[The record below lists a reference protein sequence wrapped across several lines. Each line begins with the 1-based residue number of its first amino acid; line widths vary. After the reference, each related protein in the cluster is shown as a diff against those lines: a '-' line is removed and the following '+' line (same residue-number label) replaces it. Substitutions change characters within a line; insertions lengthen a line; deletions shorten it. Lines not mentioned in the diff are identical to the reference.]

1 MKKTNVINLKGEN
14 VKELKL
20 NEAIFG
26 IEPNDVVLKKALRLQ
41 LDATRQGTAKTK
53 NRRDVSGG
61 GRKPYRQK
69 GTGNAR
75 QGSIRATQYRHGGI
89 VFGPQPRDY
98 GFKTNK
104 KERGLA
110 LKSALSYKVSD
121 GELIV
126 IDNIDFKDIKTKNV
140 KELITNLKLEGK
152 VLFVTKG
159 EAENL
164 YMATR
169 NLGYAD
175 AIMAED
181 LNVLDIV
188 NSDTIVFDLEAI
200 QYVEEV
206 LN

>member
-1 MKKTNVINLKGEN
+1 M
-14 VKELKL
+14 
-20 NEAIFG
+20 
-26 IEPNDVVLKKALRLQ
+26 
-41 LDATRQGTAKTK
+41 
-53 NRRDVSGG
+53 
-61 GRKPYRQK
+61 
-69 GTGNAR
+69 
-75 QGSIRATQYRHGGI
+75 
-89 VFGPQPRDY
+89 
-98 GFKTNK
+98 
-104 KERGLA
+104 
-110 LKSALSYKVSD
+110 
-121 GELIV
+121 
-126 IDNIDFKDIKTKNV
+126 
-140 KELITNLKLEGK
+140 
-152 VLFVTKG
+152 FVTKG

>member
-1 MKKTNVINLKGEN
+1 M
-14 VKELKL
+14 
-20 NEAIFG
+20 
-26 IEPNDVVLKKALRLQ
+26 
-41 LDATRQGTAKTK
+41 
-53 NRRDVSGG
+53 
-61 GRKPYRQK
+61 
-69 GTGNAR
+69 
-75 QGSIRATQYRHGGI
+75 
-89 VFGPQPRDY
+89 
-98 GFKTNK
+98 
-104 KERGLA
+104 A